1 LGSRVLS
8 MHIVSV
14 YVVMHLL
21 PPTSTSDAI
30 KLKGRAAGF
39 RITFAI
45 LRIAQ
50 TLQHLQL
57 VTSKEAGF
65 LIRPLPRL
73 LWLFGASDIRCQC
86 RAARGFPLTACRV
99 PLLQQRECP
108 ASAGSPP
115 MSRPS
120 SP

>member
-1 LGSRVLS
+1 

-73 LWLFGASDIRCQC
+73 LWLFGASDIRCCQC
-86 RAARGFPLTACRV
+86 RAARGFPLTASRV
-99 PLLQQRECP
+99 PLLQRRECP
-108 ASAGSPP
+108 DSAGSPQ
-115 MSRPS
+115 SVRPFF
-120 SP
+120 P